1 MSEKKQSVFAR
12 IMDSDVVQKV
22 GNATFLHWQRT
33 TEAYRGYGYA
43 FGKLPP
49 QNGTGLVQSPYAD
62 IFNLTWGLIQQP
74 DMPKWRYLYRT
85 RPEIRSA
92 IDKKAALA
100 FGKGFQIA
108 CEDKKVETY
117 LTNLLKSMDYIP
129 MMVACAADALVYG
142 YGVMEIV
149 RASPSKMQASEKK
162 TQPQLLKACEKFIPV
177 NKEYGPLDSKD
188 YQAALDNVD
197 QVLTAELGG
206 LTPKDAK
213 SKFKEMA
220 NIQAFQNG
228 EPIELKKLDPLY
240 MRIARDAFNDV
251 MGYIQWGL
259 SPIPSSFVPEK
270 IIWMRHAER
279 SSTLESAYGMSQ
291 LMPIVRHASMLIAA
305 EEDMK
310 IYAHQHARPTL
321 VAYGGSQEKP
331 YPQPKLLN
339 LLKLLQSFQPNTD
352 MVLPADTKLE
362 PINTHIDKTST
373 FLESWIHYLKEKIY
387 EGMNIPMMLQIT
399 EKGGVKG
406 ASADVDLA
414 AFIADEEVFQYNLG
428 GQFLNQFLIP
438 EAHRKFG
445 ANIKPIDIIFA
456 PIMEED
462 LNKKADRIIKLVGRP
477 LVTVNEGRRMINL
490 DSTENAEDDEITPLE
505 LPSMGPNT
513 PEGGGNPAKTLSKP
527 ESKQGG
533 PRGEIKDQRDKG
545 VDRSNTSPT

>member
-1 MSEKKQSVFAR
+1 MSETKRGVIAR
-12 IMDSDVVQKV
+12 IIDSDVVQKI

-49 QNGTGLVQSPYAD
+49 QNGQGLVQSPYGD
-62 IFNLTWGLIQQP
+62 IFALTWGLMQNP
-74 DMPKWRYLYRT
+74 DMPKWRFLYRT

-108 CEDKKVETY
+108 CDDKKVETY
-117 LTNLLKSMDYIP
+117 LTNLLNSMDYIS
-129 MMVACAADALVYG
+129 MMVACAADTLVYG

-149 RASPSKMQASEKK
+149 RATPKQMQKSEKK
-162 TQPQLLKACEKFIPV
+162 ESKLLLTACQGFISP

-188 YQAALDNVD
+188 YQAAIDKIEQTLS
-197 QVLTAELGG
+197 AELGG
-206 LTPKDAK
+206 LAPKDAK
-213 SKFKEMA
+213 NTFKERA
-220 NIQAFQNG
+220 NITSFQEG
-228 EPIELKKLDPLY
+228 EPLELKKLDPMY

-259 SPIPSSFVPEK
+259 SPIPSAFVPEK
-270 IIWMRHAER
+270 IIWLRHAER
-279 SSTLESAYGMSQ
+279 SSSFESAYGMSQ

-321 VAYGGSQEKP
+321 VAYGGTEEKP

-339 LLKLLQSFQPNTD
+339 LLKLLNSFQPNTD

-362 PINTHIDKTST
+362 PVNTHIDKTST
-373 FLESWIHYLKEKIY
+373 FLETWIHFLKEKIY
-387 EGMNIPMMLQIT
+387 EGLNIPMMLQIT

-414 AFIADEEVFQYNLG
+414 AFIADEEVFQHNLG

-445 ANIKPIDIIFA
+445 DKISPISIIFA

-490 DSTENAEDDEITPLE
+490 DSTENAEDNELTPLE
-505 LPSMGPNT
+505 LPSMGANT
-513 PEGGGNPAKTLSKP
+513 PEGGNPAKQLSKP
-527 ESKQGG
+527 EVPPLG

-545 VDRSNTSPT
+545 VDRSKTSPT